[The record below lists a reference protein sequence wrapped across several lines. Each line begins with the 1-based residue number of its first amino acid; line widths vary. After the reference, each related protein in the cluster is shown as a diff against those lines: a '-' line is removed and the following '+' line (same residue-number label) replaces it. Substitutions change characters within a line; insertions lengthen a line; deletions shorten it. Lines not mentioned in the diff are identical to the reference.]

1 MKVTTDAC
9 LFGGWVAEEIQS
21 GTAAR
26 KNILDIGTGSGL
38 LALMVAQKNPAT
50 MIDAIEIDDNAA
62 GQAKENISL
71 SPWNEKIHVI
81 QGDVKSYPF
90 AKQYDFIF
98 SNPPFYENE
107 LKSDDE
113 RRNIALHHE
122 GLLLDELFSII
133 KKNLRPDGYF
143 SLLLPYKRNDEME
156 LLLKKHRLF
165 LSKKISVQQSPN
177 HDYFRIIIKGGLE
190 APMSIIT
197 DEISIK
203 NENQHYTPEFT
214 ALLKDYYLFL

>member
-21 GTAAR
+21 STAPR

-38 LALMVAQKNPAT
+38 LALMVAQKNPAPI
-50 MIDAIEIDDNAA
+50 IDAIEIDGNSAA
-62 GQAKENISL
+62 QAKENIAL
-71 SPWNEKIHVI
+71 SRWNEKIRII
-81 QGDVKSYPF
+81 QGDVKSYSF
-90 AKQYDFIF
+90 AKQYDYII

-107 LKSDDE
+107 LQSNDQS
-113 RRNIALHHE
+113 RNVALHHE
-122 GLLLDELFSII
+122 GLLLDELFSLI
-133 KKNLRPDGYF
+133 KKNLKPVGYF

-156 LLLKKHRLF
+156 VLLKKHNLF
-165 LSKKISVQQSPN
+165 LTEKIFVRQSAN
-177 HDYFRIIIKGGLE
+177 RDYFRIIITGGLE

-197 DEISIK
+197 DEISIR
-203 NENQHYTPEFT
+203 NEKQQYTPEFT